1 MKTNRVMD
9 EIRSTMSPEMKKQMA
24 FYALYNASKRIKT
37 FSESTGGIHILIAS
51 PSLVIFQKGM
61 PYLSVYSFI
70 RVIIVIASFQ
80 VSRLLWLCP
89 PESVCGR
96 VGSQICL
103 H

>member
-9 EIRSTMSPEMKKQMA
+9 EIRSTMSPEMKKQME

-61 PYLSVYSFI
+61 PYLSVYSFMRHEDSKPLATKCI
-70 RVIIVIASFQ
+70 GTNKPTLKRSMNC
-80 VSRLLWLCP
+80 LP
-89 PESVCGR
+89 PSV
-96 VGSQICL
+96 
-103 H
+103 